1 MSGQMSYEDIVGGA
15 KMGIM
20 TIELPERVS
29 QEIHYSGVPQSKI
42 EEAVVDF
49 LELYLQEAKR
59 MPSLHS
65 QTAWSDGGEFARRV
79 IANNRALFEE
89 LARL

>member
-1 MSGQMSYEDIVGGA
+1 MSTL
-15 KMGIM
+15 

-29 QEIHYSGVPQSKI
+29 QEIHYSGVPQRRI
-42 EEAVVDF
+42 EAAVVNF
-49 LELYLQEAKR
+49 LELYLQEVKR
-59 MPSLHS
+59 MPSVHF
-65 QTAWSDGGEFARRV
+65 QTTWGNGGEFARRV